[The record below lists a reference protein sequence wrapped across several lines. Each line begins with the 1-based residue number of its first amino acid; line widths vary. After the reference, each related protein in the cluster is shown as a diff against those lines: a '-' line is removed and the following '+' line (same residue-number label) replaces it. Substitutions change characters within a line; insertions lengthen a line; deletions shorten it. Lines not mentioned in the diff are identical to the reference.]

1 MQYSRAPRKMVPTIL
16 CLAVALFVP
25 PNIVPAKHIETAQT
39 FELRVQFGFPWKDR
53 VEIKTNISPDVPFG
67 GNATDKEGHRYDIG
81 GMLLPHA
88 KGKYRVVLTVRR
100 WDEPGGD
107 SFGTLVPEMDLNKTV
122 TGCSSDGIIHG
133 CIATTLSPISDTKT
147 KGH

>member
-1 MQYSRAPRKMVPTIL
+1 MQSQTPKKIVPTIL
-16 CLAVALFVP
+16 CLAVTLFAP
-25 PNIVPAKHIETAQT
+25 LNIAPAKHIETAQM

-53 VEIKTNISPDVPFG
+53 VEIKTNISPDVPFS
-67 GNATDKEGHRYDIG
+67 GNATDKEGHRHDIG

-100 WDEPGGD
+100 WDELGGD
-107 SFGTLVPEMDLNKTV
+107 SFVTLVPEMELNKTV
-122 TGCSSDGIIHG
+122 TVCSADGIVHG

-147 KGH
+147 KRY